1 MSTISAGTTST
12 TTLVATGD
20 TTGSLVFKTNDTGS
34 GGTTAMTINTS
45 QNVGIGTSSPA
56 AKLDIGTG
64 NLNFSGS
71 AQRITGDFSNATLAS
86 RVMFQTSTTNGI
98 TAVYAMPNG
107 SSTTTLFGGWSTT
120 DPTNCSEFSIG
131 TDGSTEVNFKSSKR
145 GTGTYLPMTFY
156 TGGSDR
162 MRIDSSGN
170 LLVGTTNA
178 TAKLA
183 VEQTSATN
191 AINANINYASS
202 TNIAGIRVT
211 KYDNN
216 TTTSQRFVE
225 FVINAG
231 ASGCGQINANGASTA
246 AFGSYSDERLK
257 ENIVDLPSQLSNIM
271 ALRPVEFDYIGVEDG
286 HQIGFIAQ
294 EMQKVYPDAVSVG
307 NDEMLMITAWSK
319 TEARL
324 VKAIQ
329 EQQALITQLTERIS
343 ALENK

>member
-1 MSTISAGTTST
+1 MSIKITVPNTGSDYLTFGSGNTPTAAQIGGYDDGSSNGHLEFYTTASGTSTEQMRITSAG
-12 TTLVATGD
+12 
-20 TTGSLVFKTNDTGS
+20 
-34 GGTTAMTINTS
+34 
-45 QNVGIGTSSPA
+45 NVGIGTGSPS
-56 AKLDIGTG
+56 AKLQVNSAYSTDTTPQATILESGGGIGTAMFFG
-64 NLNFSGS
+64 LKSDGTRWIMSKDGS
-71 AQRITGDFSNATLAS
+71 A
-86 RVMFQTSTTNGI
+86 ST
-98 TAVYAMPNG
+98 AY
-107 SSTTTLFGGWSTT
+107 
-120 DPTNCSEFSIG
+120 
-131 TDGSTEVNFKSSKR
+131 
-145 GTGTYLPMTFY
+145 PMAFY
-156 TGGSDR
+156 TGTSER
-162 MRIDSSGN
+162 ARIDSSGN

-178 TAKLA
+178 SAKLA

-257 ENIVDLPSQLSNIM
+257 ENIVDLPSQLANIC

-294 EMQKVYPDAVSVG
+294 EMQQVYPDAVSVG

-329 EQQALITQLTERIS
+329 EQQALITTLTERIT

>member
-1 MSTISAGTTST
+1 MTST
-12 TTLVATGD
+12 VILSDNGVSSGTAGLKETG
-20 TTGSLVFKTNDTGS
+20 GNDGVLILQT
-34 GGTTAMTINTS
+34 TTAGGAATNAVYIDAS
-45 QNVGIGTSSPA
+45 QNVGIGTSSPGR
-56 AKLDIGTG
+56 KLEVNGQIMGTDLLAS
-64 NLNFSGS
+64 NSNVYFLVSGS
-71 AQRITGDFSNATLAS
+71 TYGQ
-86 RVMFQTSTTNGI
+86 I
-98 TAVYAMPNG
+98 TASVGALNIDAKNNSNLTFQVA
-107 SSTTTLFGGWSTT
+107 SS
-120 DPTNCSEFSIG
+120 E
-131 TDGSTEVNFKSSKR
+131 K
-145 GTGTYLPMTFY
+145 
-156 TGGSDR
+156 

-178 TAKLA
+178 SAKLA

-257 ENIVDLPSQLSNIM
+257 ENIVDLPSQLANIC

-294 EMQKVYPDAVSVG
+294 EMQQVYPDAVSVG

-329 EQQALITQLTERIS
+329 EQQALITQLQADVA
-343 ALENK
+343 ALKGTK